1 MAEIEVSERYVPS
14 LAVQSMPNPLPGSRV
29 ITPLFNGTQQEGGVY
44 RLKYVQKSWIPLGN
58 IFNNVKS
65 ANGWRPSI
73 WHEFDIARSKVF
85 LGDGTVM
92 NSKAFVRP
100 NNERIVPNSQRNE
113 VYVFDSALRHVK
125 TLNLTTGKLKF
136 RFEYTS
142 LDKISKIIDNYNNET
157 LFNYSGSNLT
167 SIVSPYGH
175 VTNFSVDVSGYLSS
189 ASLSN
194 NENYTMIYN
203 AEGLLTSFTKPSGNL
218 SVMTYDSDGNLI
230 SDVNDSGY
238 SSTLSSSFLSGVRTI
253 SQISAEGR
261 VRTVNFDNSDFNTK
275 TLTEP
280 SGLTMSTVW
289 DNSQLESTTYG
300 PNSYTEHHKKTIFE
314 RFGEGFYRL
323 SEVIRNGSQLPS
335 KSTLESAE
343 LIDPLD
349 PLSVSN
355 LTTTV
360 TEGDSITIS
369 HYNSSTKTMTATSS
383 LGLETTIIHNNQGD
397 PISVKLG
404 PYLPFTLTYDSHGRI
419 TSSGQGSSRQT
430 HYTYGSNGLIATST
444 DPLNRTTSY
453 NYNSEDRIS
462 TVLLPDLRSIQF
474 SYDDGGNVIS
484 VMPANN
490 KIHHFTYDSSELM
503 SSYLPPALSA
513 NSATFL
519 HYNNDRQIAQI
530 TKPSLESIDFSY
542 GLVSG
547 LLETI
552 SFSGVQRS
560 FFHTNG
566 YLTSAVS
573 EDAVSNQFGYFGE
586 VPNYLSSS
594 TSLLPNFYNLYNSFH
609 SSMQVSNESLSSL
622 NGNPI
627 DISFNYN
634 SDNLLTGAG
643 TQVLTRSN
651 LTGLISLIQLGNL
664 KENYQYSSDFG
675 ELSSLEAK
683 YNSVI
688 HYKETLTRNQLA
700 RVTAKLEQYG
710 VGPADLYTYSYDPSG
725 RLIQVSKNGLVLR
738 DFAYDLNNNRIS
750 VTESGGT
757 LISTYD
763 DQDRLL
769 LSGTK
774 SFTYSPNGN
783 VTSMSVGGV
792 TTSLVYDLLGNL
804 KSYSQPSKIITYTVD
819 SLDRRTSKKVGS
831 AMKNYFM
838 WNLKNQLIGI
848 TNGSGVMQSRFVYGS
863 KAHVPDYMIKGTT
876 RYKIITDHLGSPV
889 RVVNAT
895 NGSILQEVKYDEWG
909 NILSDTSPGYT
920 PFGFAGCLYDID
932 TKLCRFGARDYDASI
947 GRWLSKDPIL
957 FAGGDTN
964 LYGYVMQD
972 PINFIDPSG
981 LFLIAPPPFVIVP
994 IDLLPKPIN
1003 PNPHDSTLLEKSAY
1017 LLHLDRKLQ
1026 TDKDKNKNFDDY
1038 WDNVILKK
1046 KNNYDHINCSG
1057 I

>member
-1 MAEIEVSERYVPS
+1 MNYIKNLRMLMAASFLVFAGICRACYFEIPVFECSSMDNSTPAIDKDCVPPWDFPSYGCSSETSQLCIDVGCCLFVVHPFINHIVCPSGEIPKKALSNVSLENTVNVCGSIIQIEDQVLIERIHLRGVPFELVYSSDKVPGKKTWNKANIPITSNNYQISTEVIGQNLSINVAGQSINQDWGYITPSHSYDFRWDGKDASGSLVSGTVMAEIEVSERYVPS

-513 NSATFL
+513 G
-519 HYNNDRQIAQI
+519 D
-530 TKPSLESIDFSY
+530 
-542 GLVSG
+542 
-547 LLETI
+547 
-552 SFSGVQRS
+552 
-560 FFHTNG
+560 
-566 YLTSAVS
+566 
-573 EDAVSNQFGYFGE
+573 
-586 VPNYLSSS
+586 
-594 TSLLPNFYNLYNSFH
+594 
-609 SSMQVSNESLSSL
+609 
-622 NGNPI
+622 
-627 DISFNYN
+627 
-634 SDNLLTGAG
+634 
-643 TQVLTRSN
+643 
-651 LTGLISLIQLGNL
+651 
-664 KENYQYSSDFG
+664 
-675 ELSSLEAK
+675 
-683 YNSVI
+683 
-688 HYKETLTRNQLA
+688 
-700 RVTAKLEQYG
+700 
-710 VGPADLYTYSYDPSG
+710 
-725 RLIQVSKNGLVLR
+725 
-738 DFAYDLNNNRIS
+738 
-750 VTESGGT
+750 
-757 LISTYD
+757 
-763 DQDRLL
+763 
-769 LSGTK
+769 
-774 SFTYSPNGN
+774 SP
-783 VTSMSVGGV
+783 
-792 TTSLVYDLLGNL
+792 
-804 KSYSQPSKIITYTVD
+804 
-819 SLDRRTSKKVGS
+819 
-831 AMKNYFM
+831 
-838 WNLKNQLIGI
+838 
-848 TNGSGVMQSRFVYGS
+848 
-863 KAHVPDYMIKGTT
+863 
-876 RYKIITDHLGSPV
+876 
-889 RVVNAT
+889 
-895 NGSILQEVKYDEWG
+895 
-909 NILSDTSPGYT
+909 
-920 PFGFAGCLYDID
+920 
-932 TKLCRFGARDYDASI
+932 
-947 GRWLSKDPIL
+947 
-957 FAGGDTN
+957 
-964 LYGYVMQD
+964 
-972 PINFIDPSG
+972 
-981 LFLIAPPPFVIVP
+981 
-994 IDLLPKPIN
+994 
-1003 PNPHDSTLLEKSAY
+1003 
-1017 LLHLDRKLQ
+1017 
-1026 TDKDKNKNFDDY
+1026 
-1038 WDNVILKK
+1038 
-1046 KNNYDHINCSG
+1046 
-1057 I
+1057 